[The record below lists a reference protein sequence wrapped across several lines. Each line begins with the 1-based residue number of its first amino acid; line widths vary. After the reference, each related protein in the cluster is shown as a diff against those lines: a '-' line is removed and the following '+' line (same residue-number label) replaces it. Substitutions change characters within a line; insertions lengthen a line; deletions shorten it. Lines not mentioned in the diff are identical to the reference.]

1 MEYIS
6 NIDEIK
12 QHQMIFKMPVK
23 NQNIKF
29 LYYYKLLYS
38 DINVH
43 LKYLLFQINFNPSS
57 YNKDPYTRV
66 KIDKQDPIFEKIRKL
81 EILLLSCMNQH
92 VSKKIKCSLYEEFIQ
107 KDMSYVSTNHPNY
120 QPLYLKISGIWE
132 DHTHIGI
139 VYKLYY
145 AMSTVKFSNIIC

>member
-6 NIDEIK
+6 IIDDIK

-23 NQNIKF
+23 NQNHKYLF
-29 LYYYKLLYS
+29 YYKLLYS

-43 LKYLLFQINFNPSS
+43 LKYLLFQIDFDYSA
-57 YNKDPYTRV
+57 YGKEYHYRTKV
-66 KIDKQDPIFEKIRKL
+66 DKQDPIFEKVRKL

-92 VSKKIKCSLYEEFIQ
+92 VSKKMKYSLYEEFIQ
-107 KDMSYVSTNHPNY
+107 KDMSYVSTSHPNY
-120 QPLYLKISGIWE
+120 QPLYLKVSGIWE
-132 DHTHIGI
+132 DHTHIGL

>member
-6 NIDEIK
+6 HMDEIN
-12 QHQMIFKMPVK
+12 QHQMIFKLPVK
-23 NQNIKF
+23 NQNTRF

-38 DINVH
+38 GTNVH
-43 LKYLLFQINFNPSS
+43 LKYLLFQIEFDHSS
-57 YNKDPYTRV
+57 YEKDQYIRTKV
-66 KIDKQDPIFEKIRKL
+66 DKQDPVFEKVRKL
-81 EILLLSCMNQH
+81 EILLLLAINQH
-92 VSKKIKCSLYEEFIQ
+92 VSKKMKYSLYEEFIQ
-107 KDMSYVSTNHPNY
+107 KNMSYVSTRHPNY

-132 DHTHIGI
+132 DDTHIGL